1 MKGHAHQHTIYS
13 YKLLYRFRWGLI
25 GYLLQLVLIGL
36 SLIGSSMLLQVPVAS
51 LVVTLAILPVVP
63 ICHLFIFRLYAR
75 LRSQKPRTTA
85 DMLVSP
91 WWGAGYLLP
100 VPLSVYRASECTVL
114 FGSVFIA
121 AGAYVWL
128 SADYGLTLLGGV
140 VIVALPR
147 LIALLASFRH
157 PSESRVKY
165 ENRGIA
171 FLKTDG

>member
-91 WWGAGYLLP
+91 WWGPGTCFPCRCPFIGPASARCCSAASSLRPERTSGFRPTTGLL
-100 VPLSVYRASECTVL
+100 C
-114 FGSVFIA
+114 
-121 AGAYVWL
+121 
-128 SADYGLTLLGGV
+128 SAV
-140 VIVALPR
+140 
-147 LIALLASFRH
+147 S
-157 PSESRVKY
+157 
-165 ENRGIA
+165 
-171 FLKTDG
+171 